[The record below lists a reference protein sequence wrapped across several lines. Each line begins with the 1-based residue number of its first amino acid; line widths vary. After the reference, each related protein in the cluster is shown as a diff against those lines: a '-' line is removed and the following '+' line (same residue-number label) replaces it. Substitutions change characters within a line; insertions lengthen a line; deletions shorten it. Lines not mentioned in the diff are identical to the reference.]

1 MDARRLGRI
10 VGGTTLVGA
19 GIASMAL
26 PVLPGLL
33 MVAAGLAILA
43 PDVPAAQRAID
54 RIRRTRT
61 PPE

>member
-1 MDARRLGRI
+1 MEARRIGRI

-19 GIASMAL
+19 GIASLAL

-33 MVAAGLAILA
+33 MVVTGLAVLA

-54 RIRRTRT
+54 RIRRTR
-61 PPE
+61 PPSE